1 MKYFSNIKNYL
12 IKNKKLNKIIIYDY
26 IIKFTNIYFVL
37 YVVLRVWS
45 QEEYAQWL
53 YLISF
58 VGLLTLPNN
67 AVLDSYILQVS
78 NNRFNLEVLKKNINI
93 YLNVGIYCFFI
104 IFFLFILLTYS
115 KFKLNIFADSY
126 NAYIALCLMLKSTF
140 NFISTFII
148 SYLRI
153 QNNYLLFLIKC
164 RFIIL
169 LDIIVFLTAIY
180 FFNSSPIVV
189 AIYLMVFSILFMIY
203 VIFNKKIQFIKFLKM
218 YYTNSLF
225 SYSIF
230 GLWEQIKITYNR
242 FVLNS
247 IANFKYFLEI
257 IFLSNFFNGFNLI
270 KIITLLTFV
279 KIINFACGQ
288 SRILFNEQLSINLAK
303 KKFIKFKEQNLNYLI
318 LIVFIIFLISM
329 FLYFVGQPFYDFWT
343 NHLYEFDYYLFCL
356 FITSFSIHNLWKAN
370 IYQVELFA
378 NQYCLELLSKIIFI
392 VLVLN
397 FVALYFFIKYI
408 GVHGIGYA
416 FIMYEL
422 IMLLMTN
429 IVVKKQNYLLSK

>member
-1 MKYFSNIKNYL
+1 MNI
-12 IKNKKLNKIIIYDY
+12 
-26 IIKFTNIYFVL
+26 
-37 YVVLRVWS
+37 
-45 QEEYAQWL
+45 
-53 YLISF
+53 
-58 VGLLTLPNN
+58 
-67 AVLDSYILQVS
+67 
-78 NNRFNLEVLKKNINI
+78 
-93 YLNVGIYCFFI
+93 GIYCFFI

-115 KFKLNIFADSY
+115 KFKLNIFIDDY
-126 NAYIALCLMLKSTF
+126 NAYIALCLLLKSIC
-140 NFISTFII
+140 NFISIFII
-148 SYLRI
+148 SFLRI

-169 LDIIVFLTAIY
+169 LDVIVFLTAIY
-180 FFNSSPIVV
+180 IFNSSPIVV

-203 VIFNKKIQFIKFLKM
+203 LVFNKKIQFIKYLKI
-218 YYTNSLF
+218 YTNSLF

-257 IFLSNFFNGFNLI
+257 IFLSNFFNGYNLI
-270 KIITLLTFV
+270 KIVTLLTFV
-279 KIINFACGQ
+279 KIINFACDH

-303 KKFIKFKEQNLNYLI
+303 KEIIKFKEQNLIYLK
-318 LIVFIIFLISM
+318 LIVLIILLIGM
-329 FLYFVGQPFYDFWT
+329 FLYFAGQLFYDFWT
-343 NHLYEFDYYLFCL
+343 NYLYEFDYYLFYL
-356 FITSFSIHNLWKAN
+356 FIISFSIQNLWKAN

-378 NQYCLELLSKIIFI
+378 NLYCLELLSKIIFI

-422 IMLLMTN
+422 IMLSVTN